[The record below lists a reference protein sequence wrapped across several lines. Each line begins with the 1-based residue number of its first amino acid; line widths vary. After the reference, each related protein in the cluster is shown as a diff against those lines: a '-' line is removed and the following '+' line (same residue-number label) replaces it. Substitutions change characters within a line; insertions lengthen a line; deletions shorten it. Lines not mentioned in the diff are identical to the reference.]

1 MDDDTNYV
9 IVAEDQFSL
18 RDLDFQPPMSL
29 QTRRSQSCE
38 KCQTDMET
46 NFITVASVTDVKGY
60 VSNFKGKSCGIAG
73 HFVTQNRPF
82 ISFFE
87 VKSAVIRAFAKKEDV
102 FEDFNKHWAKDVT
115 FLVKSVP
122 IFGDRNY
129 LAEISPVFDRMFN
142 GKFAEANQQ
151 EIELGDIKPD
161 SFNDFLMAI
170 WRKPIMMDD
179 DTNYVIVAKD
189 QLSSHDLD
197 FLPSMSLQT
206 RWSQSCEK
214 CLADMETNFIAEAS
228 ITDKK
233 GRVFNVK
240 GKSCGKAG
248 HFVTHTFM
256 HNFMVEAN
264 SAIVRAFAKTEDVLE
279 DFNQHWAKD
288 VTFLVQSVPI
298 FGDRNY
304 LAGISPVF
312 DRMFNGKFAEANQQE
327 IELGDIKP
335 DSFNDFLMAIWKKPV
350 MPSSAN
356 VVELL
361 ELADRFDVA
370 SLRDNCEKHLKISSK
385 MELVDRLILSQ
396 NYRLES
402 LQDFLVNQITAEV
415 WLQWQRSEN
424 WLEKI
429 GALNGI
435 TVSRITTN
443 LALELDK
450 IHKETERRNIRK
462 AEKRRLNIREANA
475 KSSRR
480 FRD

>member
-9 IVAEDQFSL
+9 IVAEDQLSS
-18 RDLDFQPPMSL
+18 RDLDFQSSMSL

-46 NFITVASVTDVKGY
+46 NSMAEASVTDVKGY

-82 ISFFE
+82 IFFYE
-87 VKSAVIRAFAKKEDV
+87 VKSAVIRAFARKEDV

-115 FLVKSVP
+115 FLVK
-122 IFGDRNY
+122 
-129 LAEISPVFDRMFN
+129 
-142 GKFAEANQQ
+142 
-151 EIELGDIKPD
+151 
-161 SFNDFLMAI
+161 
-170 WRKPIMMDD
+170 
-179 DTNYVIVAKD
+179 
-189 QLSSHDLD
+189 
-197 FLPSMSLQT
+197 
-206 RWSQSCEK
+206 
-214 CLADMETNFIAEAS
+214 
-228 ITDKK
+228 
-233 GRVFNVK
+233 
-240 GKSCGKAG
+240 
-248 HFVTHTFM
+248 
-256 HNFMVEAN
+256 
-264 SAIVRAFAKTEDVLE
+264 
-279 DFNQHWAKD
+279 
-288 VTFLVQSVPI
+288 SVPI

-335 DSFNDFLMAIWKKPV
+335 DSFNDFLMAIWRIPV

-385 MELVDRLILSQ
+385 MELVDKLILSQ

-402 LQDFLVNQITAEV
+402 LQDFLINQITAEV

-429 GALNGI
+429 GALNVI

-443 LALELDK
+443 LALELT
-450 IHKETERRNIRK
+450 ELGTGTERRNKRK
-462 AEKRRLNIREANA
+462 AEKKKPKWLFDHDV
-475 KSSRR
+475 SM
-480 FRD
+480 F